1 VTPDSLFIT
10 WQDPS
15 PTGAL
20 LDHIGHY
27 DRHTYAQA
35 VKAQGLDQVVA
46 EDWADLCAQ
55 PDGFMRTPGAAQER
69 TGALSGRHVVEITR
83 ETLRAA
89 LIEWLELAAL
99 QGEGEGMEWSE
110 AHEVADVLI
119 EKVIKGRA
127 VLAVSTKGETL
138 TIRYVDGAIEEHQ
151 VSGATSHVADALLDL
166 LSEL

>member
-1 VTPDSLFIT
+1 MTPDSLFIT
-10 WQDPS
+10 WHDAS
-15 PTGAL
+15 PTDAL

-27 DRHTYAQA
+27 DRNTYAQA
-35 VKAQGLDQVVA
+35 VKVQGLDQVVT
-46 EDWADLCAQ
+46 EEWADLCAQ

-69 TGALSGRHVVEITR
+69 TSALSGRHVVEITR

-110 AHEVADVLI
+110 AHEVAGVLI
-119 EKVIKGRA
+119 EKVIRGRA

-138 TIRYVDGAIEEHQ
+138 TIRYVDGAIEEHL
-151 VSGATSHVADALLDL
+151 VSGATSHVGDALLDL